1 MSHKSRKL
9 AASLK
14 LLSFRSSS
22 NFLIFFTP
30 EVQRKLFFYFEAMEV
45 DTRAEL
51 TATSVQTRNKKL
63 SQVLANRD
71 LFIGALRDLQ
81 NELGQNERSFQ
92 ESQEVDMVSDFAFI

>member
-1 MSHKSRKL
+1 
-9 AASLK
+9 
-14 LLSFRSSS
+14 
-22 NFLIFFTP
+22 
-30 EVQRKLFFYFEAMEV
+30 MEV

-92 ESQEVDMVSDFAFI
+92 ESQEVDMVISLLFDNFLL

>member
-1 MSHKSRKL
+1 
-9 AASLK
+9 
-14 LLSFRSSS
+14 
-22 NFLIFFTP
+22 
-30 EVQRKLFFYFEAMEV
+30 MEV

-63 SQVLANRD
+63 FQVLANRD
-71 LFIGALRDLQ
+71 LFIAALRDLQ